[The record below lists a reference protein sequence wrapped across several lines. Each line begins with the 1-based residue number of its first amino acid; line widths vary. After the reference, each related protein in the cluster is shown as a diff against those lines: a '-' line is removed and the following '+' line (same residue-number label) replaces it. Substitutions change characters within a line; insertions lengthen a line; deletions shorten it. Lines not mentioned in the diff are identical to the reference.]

1 MLLLHGKMKKNRDE
15 LFSQFRA
22 MDRGILLCTSVLAR
36 GVDVP
41 NVEWVLQ
48 FDPPREPE
56 EFVHR

>member
-1 MLLLHGKMKKNRDE
+1 MLLLHGKMKRKREDV
-15 LFSQFRA
+15 FADFRA
-22 MDRGILLCTSVLAR
+22 MPRGVLACTSVLAR

-41 NVEWVLQ
+41 DVSWVLQ